1 MPTVIEHEQFTEY
14 FTKYE
19 MCQLVIIKKE
29 YSNGPLRIE
38 YTNKTE
44 LYKTKRLTYFSINI
58 SVSSQHQ
65 FFIKTKLRAVSVKL

>member
-1 MPTVIEHEQFTEY
+1 MNNLQNILQSMKCANWLFS
-14 FTKYE
+14 
-19 MCQLVIIKKE
+19 KKE

-44 LYKTKRLTYFSINI
+44 LFKTKRLTYFSINI